1 MQMQGVRITQGRIL
15 PNIIR
20 FAIPIVFSNI
30 LQITF
35 NAVDVAVVGWFCGSN
50 AVASVGATTSL
61 IHLLLNLFI
70 GLATGTNI
78 AVSFSLGMEN
88 REEAGKHAHNAV
100 AVSLFSGVVVALLAL
115 WMARP
120 ALTAMATPAGEILD
134 GAVLYFRI
142 YFLGA
147 PFLLLYNF
155 GSAIL
160 RANGDS
166 ERPFLYLSLGGVANV
181 ILNIVLVLVFDMT
194 VDGVAIATVLS
205 NMISASLA
213 FRHLLRMEGP
223 CRVTPKKIRI
233 HKKMLLT
240 VLKFGLPAGIQNC
253 MFSLPNLMIQSSIN
267 TFGAAAVAGNTAGTN
282 VCGYCETTTAAF
294 SETSLTFVARNLGAG
309 KIKRVGK
316 ICRTCLLSIFVC
328 SLTLGLLAYGFHR
341 PLLSL
346 FVPGNEE
353 AIEYGR
359 IRLLFLAIPNF
370 IGAFMSV
377 MTAIIRGLG
386 KPFYPMITTVF
397 GVCVVRV
404 IWLLTVFP
412 LIPTIECV
420 YFTYPFT
427 WLITSIALSVYFI
440 YVYCGFKAKQEY
452 VG

>member
-1 MQMQGVRITQGRIL
+1 MQTQGVRITQGRIL

-205 NMISASLA
+205 NMISASLV

-223 CRVTPKKIRI
+223 LPSYAEENSDSQKDVLNRFEVWSAGRNPELYVFTP
-233 HKKMLLT
+233 
-240 VLKFGLPAGIQNC
+240 
-253 MFSLPNLMIQSSIN
+253 QSN
-267 TFGAAAVAGNTAGTN
+267 D
-282 VCGYCETTTAAF
+282 
-294 SETSLTFVARNLGAG
+294 
-309 KIKRVGK
+309 
-316 ICRTCLLSIFVC
+316 SIFYQYLRC
-328 SLTLGLLAYGFHR
+328 GSGCRKH
-341 PLLSL
+341 S
-346 FVPGNEE
+346 GNQCLW
-353 AIEYGR
+353 I
-359 IRLLFLAIPNF
+359 L
-370 IGAFMSV
+370 
-377 MTAIIRGLG
+377 
-386 KPFYPMITTVF
+386 
-397 GVCVVRV
+397 
-404 IWLLTVFP
+404 
-412 LIPTIECV
+412 
-420 YFTYPFT
+420 
-427 WLITSIALSVYFI
+427 
-440 YVYCGFKAKQEY
+440 
-452 VG
+452 